1 MASDVSRGTEPTPVM
16 LMDDADFPA
25 GFEYVAS
32 NVWAT
37 PSAPRDD
44 DVGCSCPPGVPCDP
58 TTCAC
63 CRNADGLPA
72 YDAEGLLRLG
82 VSIPADD
89 DYDDDDDDDDDDG
102 RGFAFF
108 RECGPSCRCSRDCPN
123 RASTRGVSVRLSI
136 RPTSCGLGV
145 FAEEPIVAGRRVCGY
160 FGEVV
165 SAEEAAR
172 RVAASDA
179 RPGASHYVL
188 AVRRAP
194 ADDAEDRGDVSW
206 IDPTTRGNV
215 GRWLNH
221 SCDGGNLTTVLTRSA
236 GESASR
242 VVFHARRDIASGTE
256 LRWRYG
262 KPRGEGEG
270 GEGGRRCACG
280 TSACRGWMPFDDHG
294 ER

>member
-1 MASDVSRGTEPTPVM
+1 MNVESEVGAWSDQSARRETRLGLRGMASDVSRGTEPTPVM

-89 DYDDDDDDDDDDG
+89 DYDDDDDDDDG

-108 RECGPSCRCSRDCPN
+108 RECGPSCAD
-123 RASTRGVSVRLSI
+123 
-136 RPTSCGLGV
+136 
-145 FAEEPIVAGRRVCGY
+145 
-160 FGEVV
+160 
-165 SAEEAAR
+165 
-172 RVAASDA
+172 
-179 RPGASHYVL
+179 
-188 AVRRAP
+188 AP
-194 ADDAEDRGDVSW
+194 A
-206 IDPTTRGNV
+206 T
-215 GRWLNH
+215 
-221 SCDGGNLTTVLTRSA
+221 
-236 GESASR
+236 
-242 VVFHARRDIASGTE
+242 ARIAPPPE
-256 LRWRYG
+256 V
-262 KPRGEGEG
+262 
-270 GEGGRRCACG
+270 
-280 TSACRGWMPFDDHG
+280 
-294 ER
+294 